1 MLISLSRPWAC
12 RWINNLSLWHMA
24 SATPDLR
31 LPSQL
36 QGIAAPWLVPKF
48 TAEGHVC
55 EQLAQGCY
63 LKMERPGVEPVTFCF
78 ASQHPNHYTTRPQQH
93 IKTQKINAT
102 QQLCYAMINK
112 KGLFTSVF
120 CLSSA
125 NACSAASAC
134 FCRFIT
140 CCRSLFVS
148 AWITSNRASASSFSL
163 RKYLPVNHLT
173 SSCR

>member
-1 MLISLSRPWAC
+1 
-12 RWINNLSLWHMA
+12 MA

-36 QGIAAPWLVPKF
+36 QGITAPWPVPKF

-112 KGLFTSVF
+112 KRTVH
-120 CLSSA
+120 LS
-125 NACSAASAC
+125 
-134 FCRFIT
+134 FL
-140 CCRSLFVS
+140 SLFCQRLLCSICLFLQIYHLLSKPVCFSLNHFKSRLCKLLFSPQVS
-148 AWITSNRASASSFSL
+148 ASQSFNKQLSL
-163 RKYLPVNHLT
+163 TMKNQNHNNLLRHQLF
-173 SSCR
+173 SFQ